1 MFKDYHYEIELEL
14 HKLNRIPTKRT
25 RWNARKFLRNIGVL
39 VLSLVVSFLVSAM
52 VLNAIDKEL
61 SIQEQQNIEWFNEG
75 GGY

>member
-1 MFKDYHYEIELEL
+1 MDRNYEFELEL

-25 RWNARKFLRNIGVL
+25 RWNARKFLRNIWVL
-39 VLSLVVSFLVSAM
+39 VLSLIVSFLVSVM

>member
-1 MFKDYHYEIELEL
+1 MDRNYEIELEL
-14 HKLNRIPTKRT
+14 HKLSRIPSKRT
-25 RWNARKFLRNIGVL
+25 RWNPKRFLRNVGLL
-39 VLSLVVSFLVSAM
+39 VLSLVVSFLVSVM

>member
-1 MFKDYHYEIELEL
+1 MDRNYEFELEL
-14 HKLNRIPTKRT
+14 HKLSRIPTKRT

-39 VLSLVVSFLVSAM
+39 VLSLIVSFLVSVM

>member
-14 HKLNRIPTKRT
+14 HKLNRVPSKRT
-25 RWNARKFLRNIGVL
+25 RWNPKRFLRNIGVL
-39 VLSLVVSFLVSAM
+39 VLSLIVSFLVSAM

>member
-1 MFKDYHYEIELEL
+1 MDRNYEIELEL

-39 VLSLVVSFLVSAM
+39 VLSLIVSFLVSAM

-61 SIQEQQNIEWFNEG
+61 DIHEQQNIEWFNEG

>member
-1 MFKDYHYEIELEL
+1 MIKDYHYEIELEL
-14 HKLNRIPTKRT
+14 HKLNRIPSKRT
-25 RWNARKFLRNIGVL
+25 RWNPKRFLRNIGVL
-39 VLSLVVSFLVSAM
+39 VLSLVVSFLVSVM